1 MQVTHLEQWVNIF
14 SVDECYF
21 MDFSSTLSKNHIFN
35 IQSIAC
41 IYMGNMKCKI
51 QLLLPTRLNLIGKNN
66 LTVGTD
72 SISTELDL
80 SIQKSRINQRSDY
93 TGHVKN

>member
-1 MQVTHLEQWVNIF
+1 
-14 SVDECYF
+14 

-41 IYMGNMKCKI
+41 IYMGNMKRKI

-80 SIQKSRINQRSDY
+80 SIQKSRINQRSDC